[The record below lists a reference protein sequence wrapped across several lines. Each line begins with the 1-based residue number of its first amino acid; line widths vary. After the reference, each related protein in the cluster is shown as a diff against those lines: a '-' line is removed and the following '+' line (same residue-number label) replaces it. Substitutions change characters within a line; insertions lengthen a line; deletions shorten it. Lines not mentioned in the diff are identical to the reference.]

1 MKKIV
6 IFNILFFI
14 SSLVFAQSWIDLM
27 QEPNQ
32 NFYQTQDAFN
42 NFWEGK
48 SIEKGKGWKQF
59 KRWENFM
66 EPRVYPDG
74 NFRSNILYE
83 EHLNLQSSNNE
94 YRMLPPNVWT
104 QVGPS
109 DVPLQSNGS
118 KRGIGRLNS
127 IVFHPTDSNTIYVGA
142 PAGGFWKSSNGGQ
155 TWSTSSDFLNNLGVS
170 DIAIH
175 PQNPDTLFIITGD
188 RDGGDTYSYGVMKSY
203 NGGNSWSTTGL
214 SFNITSSYRGN
225 RIMFDPIDPNIIIVA
240 TSNGIFRS
248 SDGGN
253 IFTNTFSSVN
263 LVSLEFHPTN
273 SNIIYAGSKGNTTVY
288 KSSDNG
294 VTWAVS
300 GTGLPSTNDV
310 VRCCIAV
317 TNDNPNVIY
326 ALFGDNSN
334 GFYGLYKSSDEG
346 LTWNSQSNSPNLLG
360 WSTNGSDNGGQAW
373 YDLALTVSHTDENKV
388 FVGGVNCWKSNDSG
402 VNWDL
407 NTHWYGGGGASYMHA
422 DEHMLQYNPI
432 DNKVYS
438 ANDGGLYFSSDD
450 GLSWQDISDGLQITQ
465 FYSLGVSQTVQDL
478 VITGSQDNGTFLK
491 NSNSWDAVIGGDGME
506 CIIDHSNSDVMY
518 GAIYYG
524 DIRKSTNGGNSF
536 SSIAPVNNGAWETP
550 YEMDENNSQI
560 IYAGYKE
567 LYKTI
572 DGGSSWNIITNNE
585 TNGGTINEIALSSSN
600 SNIIFFSDGSNLFK
614 TDNAG
619 NSWQN
624 ISSSLP
630 NKSITYIIVS
640 PYNENRVWVTFSGYT
655 NQEKVYH
662 SDDGGNSWQN
672 ISGTLPN
679 VPANCIE
686 LDYNDSLETVYLG
699 TDLGVFK
706 KDSTLSDWNLFNNN
720 SLPNVIVNEL
730 EIQYQSNKLVAA
742 TYGRGLWNIDLQI
755 TSPPSADFTLSDS
768 VFCNI
773 PSTVSFT
780 NTSYYSNSYLWDFGD
795 GSSSISTNPTHTYSS
810 YGSFTVSLIASG
822 PLGNDTIVYS
832 SIININTSNSCITTL
847 PSSGSGVTQ
856 TNCNGTLY
864 DVGGPNSNYYDN
876 NNSWITISPPG
887 SNQIQLIFLD
897 FDIEA
902 PSSQSNCNW
911 DYLEIFDGPDSSYQS
926 LGQFCNSLTGSP
938 DTIISS
944 TGSLTIYL
952 HADQSVNGRGFEAV
966 WSCTYPSLPPQALFT
981 SDDTLS
987 CDGNINFI
995 DLSTNGPSS
1004 WFWNFGDGTFSTL
1017 QNPSHSYSAGG
1028 VYDVSLLT
1036 TNQYGVDSIIL
1047 NNYIN
1052 IFILDSLIISGDQ
1065 ACYGDTFNL
1074 SAFSNNYT
1082 GSINWYSDS
1091 NCLNYVNSGNYLNLL
1106 NNLSFSGTSNY
1117 YVRNELSFP
1126 SIFGGPSDN
1135 SFGGGAFYQ
1144 GNKHLIF
1151 DNYKSSKLVSVLV
1164 YANSDGFRTIEL
1176 RNSSNLV
1183 IADTN
1188 IFIPYS
1194 PQGLRIYLNFLL
1206 PVENNLQLGVNGV
1219 NSDLYRNDVNA
1230 IFPYDV
1236 SNILSITGTNAPN
1249 GYYYFFYDWEIKKS
1263 TCSSPIQNVE
1273 INNLSPSDSSIL
1285 VNEFY
1290 LCVDSFPIILWDTI
1304 SVNSPGIYNDTLKT
1318 SFGCIETINIY
1329 NVALSSI
1336 FYQNIN
1342 LCFGETLSIGNNI
1355 YSNSG
1360 VFSDT
1365 LYSDFC
1371 DSIIV
1376 TTLNFSPPYTSIFQN
1391 FNLCFGDTL
1400 FVGNNY
1406 YLLPGIYTDIIVS
1419 QSGCDSILITSE
1431 LNFNSFL
1438 INNNLQII
1446 CYGESYNIGANSYI
1460 ASGVYSD
1467 SLISIFGCDSIV
1479 ITDLLVLPAL
1489 YNNQIF
1495 TICDEDSIHGITV
1508 GTNTYYNSGIY
1519 YDTLSSSIFCDS
1531 ILITTINV
1539 DVGSDSVFYQNI
1551 NLCFGE
1557 TFSIGNNIYS
1567 NSGVFS
1573 DTLNS
1578 GFCDSIIVTSLNFSP
1593 PYTSIFQNFNL
1604 CFGDTLFVGNNYYL
1618 SSGIYTDVIVS
1629 ESGCDSIVI
1638 TSELNFNSFLLHNN
1652 PQLICSGESY
1662 NIGTSSYST
1671 PGIYSDSLTS
1681 ISGCDSIVITN
1692 LLVLPTLY
1700 NNQTFTL
1707 CNQDSING
1715 ITVGSNIYYS
1725 SGIYYDTLYSSM
1737 LCDSVIIITINQ
1749 SNPSAEFNLINGELV
1764 GNVLQGSP
1772 PFLYE
1777 FFGPN
1782 GLLFNSYNLNG
1793 DSVSIT
1799 PNEAGDYY
1807 FVCTDDLSC
1816 TDTNFYFNFLSTI
1829 NQQNSFL
1836 LNIFPNPTSD
1846 IININLF
1853 SSISQKIKLN
1863 IKSIVGQQIFHK
1875 ELNDFIGEFSLA
1887 LDLQK
1892 YPKGIYIFSI
1902 ENNNIFQNYK
1912 IILK

>member
-253 IFTNTFSSVN
+253 IFTNTFSSAN

-402 VNWDL
+402 VNWNL
-407 NTHWYGGGGASYMHA
+407 NTHWYGGGGATYMHA

-585 TNGGTINEIALSSSN
+585 TNGGTINEVALSSSN

-640 PYNENRVWVTFSGYT
+640 PYDENRVWVTFSGYT

-686 LDYNDSLETVYLG
+686 LDYNDSLETIYLG

-720 SLPNVIVNEL
+720 SLPNVIVTEL

-755 TSPPSADFTLSDS
+755 TSPPSANFTLSDS

-780 NTSYYSNSYLWDFGD
+780 NTSYYSNSYIWDFGD
-795 GSSSISTNPTHTYSS
+795 GNSSTSTNPTHTYSS

-856 TNCNGTLY
+856 ANCNGTLY

-902 PSSQSNCNW
+902 PSSQTNCNW

-938 DTIISS
+938 DTIVSS
-944 TGSLTIYL
+944 GGSLTIYL
-952 HADQSVNGRGFEAV
+952 HADQAVNGRGFEAV
-966 WSCTYPSLPPQALFT
+966 WSCTYPSLPPQALF
-981 SDDTLS
+981 SSNDTLS
-987 CDGNINFI
+987 CDGNINFM
-995 DLSTNGPSS
+995 DLSTNGPST
-1004 WFWNFGDGTFSTL
+1004 WLWDFGDGNSSIL
-1017 QNPSHSYSAGG
+1017 QNPSHSYSTGG
-1028 VYDVSLLT
+1028 VFDVSLIT
-1036 TNQYGVDSIIL
+1036 TNQYGADSIIL

-1074 SAFSNNYT
+1074 SAFSNNNT
-1082 GSINWYSDS
+1082 GTINWYSDS
-1091 NCLNYVNSGNYLNLL
+1091 NCLNYVYSGNYLNLV
-1106 NNLSFSGTSNY
+1106 NNLTFSGTSNY

-1126 SIFGGPSDN
+1126 SIYGGPSDN
-1135 SFGGGAFYQ
+1135 SLGGGAFYQ
-1144 GNKHLIF
+1144 GNKYLIF
-1151 DNYKSSKLVSVLV
+1151 DNYKSSELVSVLV
-1164 YANSDGFRTIEL
+1164 YANSDGFRSIEL
-1176 RNSSNLV
+1176 RNASNLV

-1194 PQGLRIYLNFLL
+1194 PQGARVYLNFLL
-1206 PVENNLQLGVNGV
+1206 PVENNLQLGINGV

-1273 INNLSPSDSSIL
+1273 ISNLSPPDSSIS

-1290 LCVDSFPIILWDTI
+1290 VCVDSFPIILWD
-1304 SVNSPGIYNDTLKT
+1304 SVSVYSPGIYNDTLKT
-1318 SFGCIETINIY
+1318 SFGCIENINIY
-1329 NVALSSI
+1329 NVAFGSVSI

-1342 LCFGETLSIGNNI
+1342 LCFGETFTIGNNT
-1355 YSNSG
+1355 YSSSG

-1365 LYSDFC
+1365 LTSGFC
-1371 DSIIV
+1371 DSVIV
-1376 TTLNFSPPYTSIFQN
+1376 TSLNFYSPSTSTYQN

-1400 FVGNNY
+1400 FVG
-1406 YLLPGIYTDIIVS
+1406 S
-1419 QSGCDSILITSE
+1419 
-1431 LNFNSFL
+1431 
-1438 INNNLQII
+1438 
-1446 CYGESYNIGANSYI
+1446 
-1460 ASGVYSD
+1460 
-1467 SLISIFGCDSIV
+1467 
-1479 ITDLLVLPAL
+1479 
-1489 YNNQIF
+1489 
-1495 TICDEDSIHGITV
+1495 
-1508 GTNTYYNSGIY
+1508 
-1519 YDTLSSSIFCDS
+1519 
-1531 ILITTINV
+1531 
-1539 DVGSDSVFYQNI
+1539 
-1551 NLCFGE
+1551 
-1557 TFSIGNNIYS
+1557 
-1567 NSGVFS
+1567 
-1573 DTLNS
+1573 
-1578 GFCDSIIVTSLNFSP
+1578 
-1593 PYTSIFQNFNL
+1593 
-1604 CFGDTLFVGNNYYL
+1604 NYYL

-1638 TSELNFNSFLLHNN
+1638 TSELNFNSFLMHNN
-1652 PQLICSGESY
+1652 PQIICSGESY
-1662 NIGTSSYST
+1662 NIGASSYST

-1715 ITVGSNIYYS
+1715 ITVGSNTYYS

-1737 LCDSVIIITINQ
+1737 LCDSVLIITINQ

-1782 GLLFNSYNLNG
+1782 GLIFNSYNLNG

-1863 IKSIVGQQIFHK
+1863 IKSIVGQKIFHK